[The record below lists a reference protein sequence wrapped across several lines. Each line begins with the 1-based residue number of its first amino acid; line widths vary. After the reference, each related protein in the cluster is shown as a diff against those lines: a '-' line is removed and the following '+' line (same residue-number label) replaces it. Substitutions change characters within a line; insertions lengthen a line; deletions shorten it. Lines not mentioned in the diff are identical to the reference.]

1 MTMIL
6 SDIAS
11 RLASGSLSAR
21 DHVESCLA
29 AIEGEDGAR
38 AVHAALTS
46 MYASSVDARSS
57 CDAPADTA
65 RSAERRAEKSSREA
79 A

>member
-29 AIEGEDGAR
+29 AIDCEDGAR
-38 AVHAALTS
+38 AEAAMERLRFATRRAHEHRFFDTAIFHAGRLVSMHAA
-46 MYASSVDARSS
+46 MR
-57 CDAPADTA
+57 
-65 RSAERRAEKSSREA
+65 EKE
-79 A
+79 